1 MKPRHKI
8 PKPSEAGMPSVSI
21 FTKIKNSLSSNHSHD
36 SGNSHSHDKSHT
48 HNSEPENATI
58 HTIALVIDGQV
69 FDVMRAQDF
78 LADMLLAQPTF
89 VLVTEDTSEA
99 KINYKYVDGKFIE
112 NEPTT

>member
-8 PKPSEAGMPSVSI
+8 PKPG
-21 FTKIKNSLSSNHSHD
+21 KIKVSSASFMQKIINSFSKKHEHSNGHSI
-36 SGNSHSHDKSHT
+36 HT
-48 HNSEPENATI
+48 HDTNHHTAEPENLMI

-69 FDVMRAQDF
+69 FDVMRAQDS

-89 VLVTEDTSEA
+89 VLVTDNTSEA